1 MPVTSLRREVTPT
14 AGRLPVANPPPVLP
28 GQPSLDLAWQELV
41 NGNSRFLSGEHCIP
55 CRTPPAAPKSPTARN
70 LSPWSSACSD
80 SRVAAEIVFDQGLG
94 DLFVVRTAGHVI
106 DPGVL
111 GSIEFGVAVLGIPLV
126 VILGHDSCGAVSA
139 TVDAIETGILPAG
152 YIRDIVERVTPSV
165 LSAQRAGM
173 STADE
178 IEAEHVRHTLR
189 LLTERSRLIGDRVA
203 TGQLA
208 VVGAVYNLGDGR
220 ARIVES
226 VGLDP
231 TR

>member
-1 MPVTSLRREVTPT
+1 VIEASGASPPGPWTPGAAWAKLARGNNRFVKGEYSHPNQDAARRDSLTGGQTPF
-14 AGRLPVANPPPVLP
+14 AVFFGCA
-28 GQPSLDLAWQELV
+28 
-41 NGNSRFLSGEHCIP
+41 
-55 CRTPPAAPKSPTARN
+55 
-70 LSPWSSACSD
+70 D
-80 SRVAAEIVFDQGLG
+80 SRVAAEIIFDRGLG

-111 GSIEFGVAVLGIPLV
+111 GSIEFGVAMLNIPLV

-139 TVDAIETGILPAG
+139 TVDAVRDGVLPGG

-165 LSAQRAGM
+165 LAARQAGM

-189 LLTERSRLIGDRVA
+189 LLTDRSRLIADRVA
-203 TGQLA
+203 GGQLA

-220 ARIVES
+220 ARIVDS
-226 VGLDP
+226 VGLDLSQ
-231 TR
+231 

>member
-1 MPVTSLRREVTPT
+1 VSEARHEAGERSTGPWTPAQAWAKLARGNDRFVAGDHRHPNQDAARRDTLTEGQTPF
-14 AGRLPVANPPPVLP
+14 AVFFGCA
-28 GQPSLDLAWQELV
+28 
-41 NGNSRFLSGEHCIP
+41 
-55 CRTPPAAPKSPTARN
+55 
-70 LSPWSSACSD
+70 D
-80 SRVAAEIVFDQGLG
+80 SRVAAEIIFDRGLG

-111 GSIEFGVAVLGIPLV
+111 GSIEFGVSILDIPLV

-139 TVDAIETGILPAG
+139 TLDAVETGILPAG

-165 LSAQRAGM
+165 LAAHRGGM

-203 TGQLA
+203 SGQLA

-226 VGLDP
+226 VGLDLTP
-231 TR
+231 

>member
-1 MPVTSLRREVTPT
+1 MSDGGL
-14 AGRLPVANPPPVLP
+14 AKPPGPWTP
-28 GQPSLDLAWQELV
+28 GQAWAKLARGNERFVAGDHWHPNQDAARRDSLTEGQ
-41 NGNSRFLSGEHCIP
+41 
-55 CRTPPAAPKSPTARN
+55 TPFAVFFGCA
-70 LSPWSSACSD
+70 D
-80 SRVAAEIVFDQGLG
+80 SRVAAEIIFDRGLG

-111 GSIEFGVAVLGIPLV
+111 GSVEFGVAILNIPLV
-126 VILGHDSCGAVSA
+126 VILGHDSCGAVAA
-139 TVDAIETGILPAG
+139 TVEAVRDGVLPGG

-165 LSAQRAGM
+165 LAAQRAGM

-189 LLTERSRLIGDRVA
+189 LLTERSRLVSDRVA
-203 TGQLA
+203 SGQLA

-220 ARIVES
+220 ARIVDS

-231 TR
+231 TP

>member
-1 MPVTSLRREVTPT
+1 MSE
-14 AGRLPVANPPPVLP
+14 AGRDRPAGPWPP
-28 GQPSLDLAWQELV
+28 GQAWAKLARGNDRFVAGQHRHPNQDAARRNSLTEGQ
-41 NGNSRFLSGEHCIP
+41 
-55 CRTPPAAPKSPTARN
+55 APFAVFFGC
-70 LSPWSSACSD
+70 AD
-80 SRVAAEIVFDQGLG
+80 SRVAAEIIFDRGLG

-111 GSIEFGVAVLGIPLV
+111 GSIEFGVAILDIPLV

-139 TVDAIETGILPAG
+139 TVEAVRNGVLPGG

-165 LSAQRAGM
+165 LAARQAGM

-203 TGQLA
+203 SGQLA
-208 VVGAVYNLGDGR
+208 VVGAVYNLRDGR
-220 ARIVES
+220 ARIVDS

-231 TR
+231 TP